1 MELFTRQQVFRGF
14 REGGL
19 EFHADLALPYRNDF
33 QRIPMHGQFVLGQ
46 VPPASIASSR
56 RAIASCAE
64 PYEIDVGVRD
74 WISAIRANTAYIVP
88 GSPWENGYCQSL
100 NGRWFD
106 DKH

>member
-1 MELFTRQQVFRGF
+1 MHPFAQFPAKKAQPWNPAV
-14 REGGL
+14 GGL
-19 EFHADLALPYRNDF
+19 GHLALHVEMTDLLRTASPF
-33 QRIPMHGQFVLGQ
+33 LVQA
-46 VPPASIASSR
+46 PPASIASSR
-56 RAIASCAE
+56 RAFASCAE

-88 GSPWENGYCQSL
+88 GSPWENGYCESL